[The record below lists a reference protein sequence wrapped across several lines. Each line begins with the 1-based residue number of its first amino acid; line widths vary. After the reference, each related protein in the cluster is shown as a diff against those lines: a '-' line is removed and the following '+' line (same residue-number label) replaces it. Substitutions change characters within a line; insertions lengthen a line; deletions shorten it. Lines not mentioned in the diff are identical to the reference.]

1 MSIIARKNCKE
12 LNIANNETFTIKEIR
27 PTSNIIV
34 IQDDNKKML
43 IKFDDFQTLTR
54 DVTLTLAT
62 DQAAVIRQAVGECLK
77 RVKFEK
83 RLRLIGIRVGSLEPK
98 NLFAQEQVLQQTS
111 LSLFD

>member
-1 MSIIARKNCKE
+1 VKHDKDKLTTICVQLCDRVSDDFNVKNYVGR
-12 LNIANNETFTIKEIR
+12 TIGIK
-27 PTSNIIV
+27 
-34 IQDDNKKML
+34 L
-43 IKFDDFQTLTR
+43 KFDDFQTLTR

-98 NLFAQEQVLQQTS
+98 DLFAQEQVLHQTS